1 MKNIVRYGFECIY
14 KENFMEQ
21 IQTWIRGIK
30 QCFEPTEMSG
40 LLFGNEFCNYNEQDM
55 YDRIQVNIAKRGM
68 VDFSISQEEN
78 DFTVFAEDCS
88 PGKVVNFYLYIDKEK
103 MSFDFDALVDELML
117 DGGMLAYK
125 CSREDIF
132 WQDMEDI
139 SIYEFYGKST
149 KGLRTI
155 KSPLGLNEMVIDIE
169 QNPGHSHNVFRVWF
183 GAWHK
188 MWFGEDYYQFV
199 PREKLEKYKNCYENK
214 YLGNNVIRI
223 TLFEDIWDF
232 ENKKNRK
239 RQLKFRKF
247 MEIDKAAESYRKNHK
262 ADPPVETIFEKGE
275 HGGEKAILYYVDEE
289 GKSSLKSK
297 AKYIKYCEVSANGK
311 ILYEELRENI

>member
-1 MKNIVRYGFECIY
+1 MLWRYAYDLMGNRILEEKKNPGGKVEESSRYV
-14 KENFMEQ
+14 
-21 IQTWIRGIK
+21 
-30 QCFEPTEMSG
+30 
-40 LLFGNEFCNYNEQDM
+40 YNESNQLTEAVLCNGRTTRKVCYT
-55 YDRIQVNIAKRGM
+55 YDGDGNLV
-68 VDFSISQEEN
+68 
-78 DFTVFAEDCS
+78 
-88 PGKVVNFYLYIDKEK
+88 KEY
-103 MSFDFDALVDELML
+103 SSTDNSLTTYRY
-117 DGGMLAYK
+117 GMLAYK
-125 CSREDIF
+125 CNWEDIF
-132 WQDMEDI
+132 WQDMQDI

-155 KSPLGLNEMVIDIE
+155 KSPLKLNEMVIDIE

-199 PREKLEKYKNCYENK
+199 SREKLEKYKNCYENK

-232 ENKKNRK
+232 EKKKNRK
-239 RQLKFRKF
+239 RQLEFRKF

-289 GKSSLKSK
+289 GNSSLKSK